1 MPEQQPLFYDSVYDA
16 IGTVVTAL
24 GGKKKVG
31 PLLWPHLKAETAY
44 TRLAHCLSEEFP
56 EKLAP
61 EEILFL
67 ARKGREADCH
77 AILSYLSMECGYSP
91 PAPIDPLDEGEALRR
106 DIRDGVA
113 SLNRRLE
120 RLERLEQQGR
130 VRAVGGE

>member
-1 MPEQQPLFYDSVYDA
+1 MPEQTVLFYDSVHDA

-67 ARKGREADCH
+67 ARKGRDVGCH
-77 AILSYLSMECGYSP
+77 AIVAYLSMECGYSP
-91 PAPIDPLDEGEALRR
+91 PVPIDPFDEAEALRR
-106 DIRDGVA
+106 EIRDSLA
-113 SLNRRLE
+113 ALNRKME
-120 RLERLEQQGR
+120 RLERAEGKASVR
-130 VRAVGGE
+130 VVG

>member
-1 MPEQQPLFYDSVYDA
+1 MPEQAVLFYDSIYDA

-61 EEILFL
+61 EELRFL
-67 ARKGREADCH
+67 ALKGREVGCH
-77 AILSYLSMECGYSP
+77 AIVAYLCAECGYAP
-91 PAPIDPLDEGEALRR
+91 PVAVDPLDEAEALRR
-106 DIRDGVA
+106 DIRDGLAV
-113 SLNRRLE
+113 LNRRME
-120 RLERLEQQGR
+120 RLERVELSSGVR
-130 VRAVGGE
+130 VVGK